1 MERPN
6 KIQEIKKK
14 VLPVLKLY
22 GVTRAGLFG
31 SAARGEAGP
40 KSDID
45 LLVEIKKNISLLDFI
60 HLEHL
65 LEKALKR
72 EVDLVEYDAIKPA
85 LKDYILKDHIPLL

>member
-1 MERPN
+1 MKRPN
-6 KIQEIKKK
+6 NIQKIKKK

-31 SAARGEAGP
+31 STARGEADP
-40 KSDID
+40 QSDID
-45 LLVEIKKNISLLDFI
+45 LLVEIKKNISLLDFV

-72 EVDLVEYDAIKPA
+72 DVDLIEYDAIKPT
-85 LKDYILKDHIPLL
+85 LKHYILKDHIPLL